1 MADVKVS
8 VCIPTYRHP
17 ELVRRALDSVLAQTG
32 VSLEIVISDDS
43 PDDAVERVVADC
55 GGSGRVRYFRN
66 PSRLGSPENW
76 NQAVRRAEGDYVKL
90 LHHDDYLTTADGLH
104 KFVALLEDHPEADLG
119 FSASEVWMVGSGD
132 RWVHHPTAAQLRD
145 LASRPQ
151 GLFAANV
158 IGSPSAVIF
167 RRTVTPSFDP
177 RLIWLVDVDFYIR
190 VLEARPG
197 FGYCPEPLVCT
208 ANGDWQITAQ
218 VRGDTGLQLF
228 EHLVVFDRIQAARG
242 LQGVYLKAWANLF
255 ARHGVVSLDQI
266 RRSAGGV
273 HVPEVRLQLALWLA
287 RLLRLRDRWR
297 GRRG

>member
-1 MADVKVS
+1 MAEVKVS

-17 ELVRRALDSVLAQTG
+17 ELVRRALESVLGQTG
-32 VSLEIVISDDS
+32 VSLEVVITDDS

-55 GGSGRVRYFRN
+55 GRPGWVRYVRN

-76 NQAVRRAEGDYVKL
+76 NQAVRLAQGDYVKL
-90 LHHDDYLTTADGLH
+90 LHHDDYLTTADGLR

-119 FSASEVWMVGSGD
+119 FSASEVWMVGSGE
-132 RWVHHPTAAQLRD
+132 RWVHRPTAAQLRALD
-145 LASRPQ
+145 ARPQ

-190 VLEARPG
+190 VLEARSG
-197 FGYCPEPLVCT
+197 FGFCPEPLVCT

-218 VRGDTGLQLF
+218 VRHDTALQVF
-228 EHLVVFDRIQAARG
+228 EHLVVFDRVQGARG
-242 LQGVYLKAWANLF
+242 LEGVFLMAWARLF
-255 ARHGVVSLDQI
+255 ATLDVVSLDQV
-266 RRSAGGV
+266 RRCAGGV
-273 HVPEVRLQLALWLA
+273 HVPEARLRLALWLA
-287 RLLRLRDRWR
+287 RMLRLRSRWR

>member
-1 MADVKVS
+1 FRPS
-8 VCIPTYRHP
+8 
-17 ELVRRALDSVLAQTG
+17 ELVRRPAGPGVGPTG
-32 VSLEIVISDDS
+32 LFLGVGLRGGS
-43 PDDAVERVVADC
+43 PGHC
-55 GGSGRVRYFRN
+55 GGAGVGHCGGLGGVRFLPN
-66 PSRLGSPENW
+66 PKPPGAAENW

-297 GRRG
+297 G